1 MSGTL
6 IATVAAAVTAAAPFY
21 ALATLLATVGA
32 VVCYRQTRPAAA
44 RSLADFIAF
53 ALPRRILFHR
63 SARLDLWFMLVRA
76 LARPLFAAPFA
87 FSAVSAGKWLTG
99 RLSLASDVAP
109 LTPIMPAVAVA
120 LVVTLIIACDF
131 ARFFAH
137 YLAHRVPMLW
147 TFHKVHHSAEVLIPP
162 TALRLHP
169 VDELCLFLALA
180 VANTLVFAVFFSFF
194 PIDSAT
200 AARLGLDTYLILYG
214 LSVYPLRHSHL
225 PLRFGARIGRVLM
238 SPAMHQLHHSSEPRH
253 HGKNL
258 GLAFSLWD
266 RLFGTLAAPEPAMS
280 APLGLGTEQRGAYE
294 TVWALYTKP
303 LAELFQPS
311 SAARVKLAIMDRPSR
326 YSRERWGSAAIARSV
341 ALKAACSAG
350 SRASRLRL
358 F

>member
-1 MSGTL
+1 MEGTL
-6 IATVAAAVTAAAPFY
+6 IATVAEAVTAVAPLY
-21 ALATLLATVGA
+21 ALATLLAAVGA
-32 VVCYRQTRPAAA
+32 FVCYRQSRPTMP
-44 RSLADFIAF
+44 SLADFIGF

-63 SARLDLWFMLVRA
+63 SARLDLWFMLVRF

-87 FSAVSAGKWLTG
+87 FSAVAAGKWLAG
-99 RLSLASDVAP
+99 REPLASDA
-109 LTPIMPAVAVA
+109 TPTAPAVAVG
-120 LVVTLIIACDF
+120 LVVALIVTTDF

-169 VDELCLFLALA
+169 VDELCLFLSLA
-180 VANTLVFAVFFSFF
+180 AANTLVFAAFFSVFS
-194 PIDSAT
+194 IDDAA
-200 AARLGLDTYLILYG
+200 AARLSLDAYLVLYV

-225 PLRFGARIGRVLM
+225 PLRFGATIERVLM
-238 SPAMHQLHHSSEPRH
+238 SPAMHQLHHRSEARH

-266 RLFGTLAAPEPAMS
+266 RLFGTFAAPEWETS
-280 APLGLGTEQRGAYE
+280 ARLGIGADERTAYN

-303 LAELFQPS
+303 FVELFQPS
-311 SAARVKLAIMDRPSR
+311 AAARRRLAIIDKPSR
-326 YSRERWGSAAIARSV
+326 YSRERWGSAAISRSRV
-341 ALKAACSAG
+341 LNAACSAG
-350 SRASRLRL
+350 LRASRLRL